1 MDMYTRYARICRPP
15 WAGDIIDVMS
25 DSVVVRK
32 LPAGVK
38 QGLRERA
45 AAHGRSVEAE
55 IRQILVDVVF
65 PPEDFVLEWIEGAQ
79 RLPDGPDL
87 EIPERQPGRA
97 PVDFE

>member
-1 MDMYTRYARICRPP
+1 MRFGVEYAP
-15 WAGDIIDVMS
+15 GDIIDVMS

-32 LPAGVK
+32 LPPGVK

-65 PPEDFVLEWIEGAQ
+65 PADDFVLEWIDGAR
-79 RLPDGPDL
+79 RLPDGRDL
-87 EIPERQPGRA
+87 ELPERQPGRA
-97 PVDFE
+97 PVIFE